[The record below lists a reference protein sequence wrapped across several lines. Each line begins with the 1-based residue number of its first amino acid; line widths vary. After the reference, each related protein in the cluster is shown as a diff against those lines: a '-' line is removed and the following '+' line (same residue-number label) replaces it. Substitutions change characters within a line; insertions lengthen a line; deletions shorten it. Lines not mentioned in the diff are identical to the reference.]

1 MKSSQLNEMNK
12 LELESKLSDN
22 MEALQNLRFQQ
33 ALQQL
38 EDGTM
43 ISKLK
48 REMARV
54 LAETR
59 FIDNF
64 AFIEDDKQG
73 VLRLYLRYD
82 NSKRS
87 LIQGIKRISRPGL
100 RQYSGNANVPRVRR
114 GLGIAIV
121 STSQGVMTD
130 REARKAGIGG
140 EILCSV
146 W

>member
-48 REMARV
+48 REIAQIKTV
-54 LAETR
+54 LNEMR
-59 FIDNF
+59 LQIR
-64 AFIEDDKQG
+64 KQK
-73 VLRLYLRYD
+73 V
-82 NSKRS
+82 
-87 LIQGIKRISRPGL
+87 
-100 RQYSGNANVPRVRR
+100 
-114 GLGIAIV
+114 
-121 STSQGVMTD
+121 T
-130 REARKAGIGG
+130 
-140 EILCSV
+140 
-146 W
+146 